1 MERFLEAAV
10 SPAPGDMA
18 DCYAERFVVEMPF
31 AGGLAPERT
40 EMTREEFRARVTA
53 GLGGAP
59 GTPGRWTC
67 ASTRRPTPRS
77 VVAEYRLEGH
87 KGADA
92 SPFSLAFVMV
102 VTVRDGLIVH
112 SRDYSNP
119 IDGARLL
126 GRIPQLVAM
135 PTDEGPKDRG
145 YLAPDSNGKYSTTD
159 GSQPRRPCLRALARA
174 LGRTADPEGAGGR
187 PVPPG

>member
-1 MERFLEAAV
+1 MSATGGTARQTVERFLQAAI
-10 SPAPGDMA
+10 SPEPGDMA
-18 DCYAERFVVEMPF
+18 DCYAERFVIEMPF
-31 AGGLAPERT
+31 AAGFAPERT
-40 EMTREEFRARVTA
+40 ELTRQEFRARVTA
-53 GLGGAP
+53 GLAA
-59 GTPGRWTC
+59 RRY
-67 ASTRRPTPRS
+67 TRAVDVRIHETADPEV

-126 GRIPQLVAM
+126 DRIPQLVALL
-135 PTDEGPKDRG
+135 TDEG
-145 YLAPDSNGKYSTTD
+145 
-159 GSQPRRPCLRALARA
+159 
-174 LGRTADPEGAGGR
+174 
-187 PVPPG
+187 

>member
-1 MERFLEAAV
+1 VSTTSSNARQTVERFLQAAV

-31 AGGLAPERT
+31 AGGLGPERS
-40 EMTREEFRARVTA
+40 ELTREEFRARLTA
-53 GLGGAP
+53 GLTARRYTRAVDVRIHETAAP
-59 GTPGRWTC
+59 EV
-67 ASTRRPTPRS
+67 
-77 VVAEYRLEGH
+77 VVAEYRLEGRMV
-87 KGADA
+87 ADA

-126 GRIPQLVAM
+126 GRLPQLVALLS
-135 PTDEGPKDRG
+135 DEG
-145 YLAPDSNGKYSTTD
+145 AS
-159 GSQPRRPCLRALARA
+159 
-174 LGRTADPEGAGGR
+174 
-187 PVPPG
+187 